1 MQQEK
6 RKEEKRV
13 KTSQKKSKLKENAKE
28 GSYHIVYTSLCVKQI
43 DRRESGVGPNVPFYY
58 FSSNLFL
65 F

>member
-28 GSYHIVYTSLCVKQI
+28 GSYHIVYTSF
-43 DRRESGVGPNVPFYY
+43 NV
-58 FSSNLFL
+58 
-65 F
+65 